1 MKALTFSLSTKLSHE
16 SCWGCSGSEGSVSGW
31 EDKDSMS
38 HGAPRAGGSLMSPQ
52 LPSMALSTPS
62 TIFLLSSHITS
73 AHEHREGIS
82 RCFQPEIRNYT

>member
-1 MKALTFSLSTKLSHE
+1 MGLPVL
-16 SCWGCSGSEGSVSGW
+16 
-31 EDKDSMS
+31 
-38 HGAPRAGGSLMSPQ
+38 GGSLMSPQ